1 MNNPTKGQIE
11 AEFSRAIIQFE
22 KEYLGRG
29 PKDVRTY
36 LISDMVFIRLAGILT
51 PAELKLA
58 ETANGRELVKKT
70 RSQLFETSL
79 PLLQEMV
86 VAITGADLVSLHTDM
101 SSKTGERVIVLT
113 TNTNLEEK
121 FRKK

>member
-36 LISDMVFIRLAGILT
+36 LINDMVFMRLTGILT

-86 VAITGADLVSLHTDM
+86 VAITGAELVSLHTDM